1 MGDHRRYVWSETLRN
16 GLSVTIRPLEP
27 DDRERVATAVREL
40 GRESIYTRLFSHRS
54 ELTEA
59 GLDRI
64 MRVDP
69 MREAALLVT
78 RVQGDDE
85 IVIGSG
91 RFMAPPGEGALR
103 AAEIA
108 FVVDYSL
115 SMADNN
121 KYIRMTDAAKKFL
134 GKVSTERGDRT
145 KVGLVPFSEY
155 VYAALPGSNIR
166 GTPSSQSST
175 SFIPRRCGSSP
186 RAR

>member
-16 GLSVTIRPLEP
+16 GLSVTIRPLRP

-108 FVVDYSL
+108 FVVEEDYQGLGIAGRLLRCLAEIARDKGIAEFEADVLAENASMLAVFARSGLPMHKRRDGGVVHVTLSL
-115 SMADNN
+115 
-121 KYIRMTDAAKKFL
+121 RTDPA
-134 GKVSTERGDRT
+134 
-145 KVGLVPFSEY
+145 
-155 VYAALPGSNIR
+155 
-166 GTPSSQSST
+166 
-175 SFIPRRCGSSP
+175 
-186 RAR
+186 